1 MDTRPIALAP
11 LRHVPRQV
19 RWVEQRLGRE
29 RALDP
34 LSPHACALYLLLGTG
49 ADAQGLR
56 YSPMVLVSDKP
67 FIFLEPFI
75 LIMYVFG
82 LAVLPRLFHAG
93 RRDLPAMRGEP

>member
-19 RWVEQRLGRE
+19 RWLEQRLGRE

-34 LSPHACALYLLLGTG
+34 LSPHAGALYLLLGTG

-56 YSPMVLVSDKP
+56 SSAAPSLGQRWSRTGP
-67 FIFLEPFI
+67 AFHQAPPAL
-75 LIMYVFG
+75 
-82 LAVLPRLFHAG
+82 LPRGLSASQRPLSPG
-93 RRDLPAMRGEP
+93 